1 VSADYKNSVNGIK
14 IVNASGTPIIEGEKL
29 KIGET
34 YKIRYKIVNDG
45 DFNESVNITVS
56 ANDQIIDTHKI
67 SVKVGKSTTISDVW
81 DTTELSEGEY
91 TITVNASIPED
102 GNWSN
107 NERTRVIALT
117 TPTPNSS
124 SISILPSNQN
134 VSIGQNFAVDV
145 VVDPRGIAIAGVQF
159 DLTFDPLLVTANS
172 VTEGHLLDQGG
183 ASTYFDTGTINN
195 TAGKIT
201 NVYGV
206 IITPRASVS
215 TSGTLATISFDS
227 TTNGTTNIELANVIV
242 GDPNSK
248 PVSVIINNGTVTIL
262 QRSIMVNVSPN
273 TVPVKSPTLVT
284 VNTNAGVNVVVNLEG
299 AGVSMINTTN
309 ANGIATFVV
318 NATLIGSINVT
329 ASKTGYQNGTAIIT
343 TFLIGDVNGDRIVD
357 VLDLTIVGQ
366 CFGQTVECNVASD
379 VIGDGIINVLDLVA
393 IGQHFGMTA

>member
-1 VSADYKNSVNGIK
+1 
-14 IVNASGTPIIEGEKL
+14 
-29 KIGET
+29 
-34 YKIRYKIVNDG
+34 VNDG